1 MNHTEKYI
9 TNINLCY
16 LQEKQMF
23 CTVYFVIFSRMFEV
37 KTFLPVHKDLK
48 ITVMDYDL
56 LSKDDI
62 IGETYIDLENRY
74 LSKYRATC
82 GLPAAYHM

>member
-1 MNHTEKYI
+1 MV
-9 TNINLCY
+9 L
-16 LQEKQMF
+16 
-23 CTVYFVIFSRMFEV
+23 SPGRMFEV

-62 IGETYIDLENRY
+62 IGETHIDLENRY
-74 LSKYRATC
+74 LSKFRATC
-82 GLPAAYHM
+82 GLPSAYHM